1 MRRIGNILMVAGIA
15 VGLLAAVVPL
25 LGGTG
30 ATTWPWL
37 VRFGLTKLGLLV
49 ALASIAAGAVALRV
63 AKRADLRRLLRA
75 HSEEVVI
82 TGDRRARDDLR
93 LRR

>member
-1 MRRIGNILMVAGIA
+1 M
-15 VGLLAAVVPL
+15 AAL
-25 LGGTG
+25 
-30 ATTWPWL
+30 
-37 VRFGLTKLGLLV
+37 
-49 ALASIAAGAVALRV
+49 IAAGAIALRL
-63 AKRADLRRLLRA
+63 AKRADLRHLLRA